1 MAPQEIYF
9 PPLAFILIMLAVMLL
24 VLAVVVFG
32 LLWRNGKTTSV
43 IVSVGAIFGLIMAG
57 FFLTSPQPSSV
68 TIEEDVLFPP
78 DNALPPGVSE
88 GITLEGDT
96 DRILPPTTRENAPA
110 AEVVEPAADRPA
122 GEVVTAEPNSA
133 PLKPAWIDES
143 IESSDGIHR
152 VHIET
157 LPFEDANRCRDELE
171 MRIVAEAQSYSEK
184 TFGYGQIE
192 PSADY
197 LGKKIEAS
205 EAAGNY
211 YLEKTEYHYGTLNP
225 ETRVMH
231 TAHLLLEF
239 NQQKDLSYFEKL
251 SRRAMAKYRVY
262 YASAG
267 LAAVLVLLT
276 TLYGYLRLD
285 QVTAGRAR
293 GRLRMAAVGVI
304 VALAGG
310 GAIFV
315 SLVPMI

>member
-1 MAPQEIYF
+1 MAPQEIYS
-9 PPLAFILIMLAVMLL
+9 PPVAFIIIMLAVMLL

-43 IVSVGAIFGLIMAG
+43 IVSVGAICGLIMAG
-57 FFLTSPQPSSV
+57 FFSTFPQQSSV
-68 TIEEDVLFPP
+68 TIEEDVVFPQ
-78 DNALPPGVSE
+78 DSASPPGISE
-88 GITLEGDT
+88 GIAIKGDT
-96 DRILPPTTRENAPA
+96 DRVLPPTTREDASAAEAEKPAPDRPA
-110 AEVVEPAADRPA
+110 AEVA
-122 GEVVTAEPNSA
+122 TTEPNND

-197 LGKKIEAS
+197 VEKKIEAS
-205 EAAGNY
+205 EAAGKY

-225 ETRVMH
+225 EIRVMH

-251 SRRAMAKYRVY
+251 SRRA
-262 YASAG
+262 
-267 LAAVLVLLT
+267 
-276 TLYGYLRLD
+276 
-285 QVTAGRAR
+285 
-293 GRLRMAAVGVI
+293 
-304 VALAGG
+304 
-310 GAIFV
+310 
-315 SLVPMI
+315 